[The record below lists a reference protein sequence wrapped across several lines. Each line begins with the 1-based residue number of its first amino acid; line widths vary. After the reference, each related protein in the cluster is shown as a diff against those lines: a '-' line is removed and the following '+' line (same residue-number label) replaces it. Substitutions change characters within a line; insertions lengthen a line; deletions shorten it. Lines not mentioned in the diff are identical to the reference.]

1 MRSYLK
7 PVIAIMLAAAL
18 LLSFA
23 ACNKGGSKHNEG
35 GNNSS
40 SPTAAPAKTNAPA
53 STLSPN
59 VAVVT
64 FTVDATAASS
74 SGKLSADVMSKLSNN
89 GLLIKKAGVTFPKD
103 SPVSAPFD
111 VFNSVYGV
119 EAKLVSESEVT
130 FQGIANGDCGES
142 SRWVL
147 KINGSEVT
155 GSYDKTTVSN
165 GDEVIWLYV
174 IG

>member
-64 FTVDATAASS
+64 F
-74 SGKLSADVMSKLSNN
+74 K
-89 GLLIKKAGVTFPKD
+89 
-103 SPVSAPFD
+103 
-111 VFNSVYGV
+111 
-119 EAKLVSESEVT
+119 
-130 FQGIANGDCGES
+130 GIANGDCGES